1 MNKYIAALSVDK
13 VQTFLTEVIHSHTQA
28 KESEEATLKSIINS
42 SDQIAGKFFEDIYER
57 FPEANANTLM
67 KCSGVFIF
75 SSDQTEETLEKALND
90 LFVKYYRESQ
100 GQKILRWVY
109 FPSEGLDE
117 ISAIQKAK
125 KQLKQV
131 QSMNRIIEKNQELLF
146 GFDDG
151 IEAESGNYTEERK
164 RIKKEFP
171 AFTRD
176 VNALRI
182 GKEEQSRF
190 RIAVIKADLDGMG
203 EMFRGIDQYKKYSA
217 ISEILNSEICLDGL
231 HEAAKQF
238 KPEGREEWLFP
249 LYIAGDDI
257 FFAVAVEDMLRG
269 ANVCRQLMHNVNRKI
284 EESGACGEKLRMS
297 IGVEITFNKEPIR
310 YYMER
315 VERQLKNAKKQDPP
329 VMLRRFLNMRI
340 SIGDMTFLD
349 IDYNKM
355 KAYRES
361 LKNDRKSGRQKK
373 MELDCQMQNVPVWNY
388 FISDV
393 KFLNYLRTAGGTC
406 GGLLGRP
413 NFFYTLLEDIT
424 DDAVQK
430 DDVKYINHVLYR
442 LEPQYFEHSDDE
454 LRQAE
459 LVLNTSLIR
468 QLYLRD
474 ESGFRLAAECQN
486 KNMKIRFETYLRLM
500 ILFSDIRFRIFK
512 TDTEGDSE
520 KGKTISEAYKN
531 KKVEIRRL
539 LFSKP
544 REYLYDTCLHGRSKE
559 LTNMFVKKV
568 SQDRKSGYQKVSL
581 ERSSFFKMKSVLCE
595 NVPREKAAE
604 IIELHNSLEKEKID
618 EINKKREAEKKL
630 PNRLY
635 FDKQKMIETIKTS
648 SAWTPDYVD
657 SLMLFYSYNE
667 MFMKMKK

>member
-13 VQTFLTEVIHSHTQA
+13 VQTFLTEVIHSHTQE

-42 SDQIAGKFFEDIYER
+42 SDQIAGKFFEDIYVR
-57 FPEANANTLM
+57 FPEAKANTLM

-75 SSDQTEETLEKALND
+75 SCDQTRETLEKALND

-100 GQKILRWVY
+100 GEKILRWVY
-109 FPSEGLDE
+109 FPYEGLDE

-125 KQLKQV
+125 KELKQV
-131 QSMNRIIEKNQELLF
+131 QSLNRIIEKNQELLF
-146 GFDDG
+146 RFEDG
-151 IEAESGNYTEERK
+151 IKAEVGNYTEE

-171 AFTRD
+171 AFARD

-182 GKEEQSRF
+182 EKEEESRF
-190 RIAVIKADLDGMG
+190 RIAVIKADLDRMG

-231 HEAAKQF
+231 REAAKQF

-269 ANVCRQLMHNVNRKI
+269 VNVCRQLMQNVNRKI

-340 SIGDMTFLD
+340 SIGDLTFLD
-349 IDYNKM
+349 IDYNQM

-361 LKNDRKSGRQKK
+361 LKNDRKSGKQKK
-373 MELDCQMQNVPVWNY
+373 LELDCQMQNVPIWNY
-388 FISDV
+388 FINDV
-393 KFLNYLRTAGGTC
+393 KFLNYVRTAGGAC
-406 GGLLGRP
+406 SELLGKP
-413 NFFYTLLEDIT
+413 NFFYTLSEGIT
-424 DDAVQK
+424 DEEIKK
-430 DDVKYINHVLYR
+430 DKVKYINHVLYR
-442 LEPQYFEHSDDE
+442 LEPRYYEHSDDE

-500 ILFSDIRFRIFK
+500 ILFSDIRFQLFK
-512 TDTEGDSE
+512 TDTEEDDE
-520 KGKTISEAYKN
+520 KGKIISEVYKN

-544 REYLYDTCLHGRSKE
+544 REYLYGTCLHARSKE

-604 IIELHNSLEKEKID
+604 IIELHNSLKKEEID
-618 EINKKREAEKKL
+618 EINKKRKAEKKL

-635 FDKQKMIETIKTS
+635 FDKQKMIKAVKKS

>member
-13 VQTFLTEVIHSHTQA
+13 VQTFLTEVIHSHTQE

-57 FPEANANTLM
+57 FPEAKANTLM

-75 SSDQTEETLEKALND
+75 SSGQTEEALEEALND

-125 KQLKQV
+125 KQLKQA
-131 QSMNRIIEKNQELLF
+131 QTLNHIIEKNQELLF
-146 GFDDG
+146 RFDDG
-151 IEAESGNYTEERK
+151 IKAEVSNYTEE

-171 AFTRD
+171 VFVRD
-176 VNALRI
+176 VNTLRI
-182 GKEEQSRF
+182 EKEDESRF
-190 RIAVIKADLDGMG
+190 RIAVIKADLDRMG
-203 EMFRGIDQYKKYSA
+203 DMFRGIDRYEKYSR
-217 ISEILNSEICLDGL
+217 ISEILNSEICLEGL

-238 KPEGREEWLFP
+238 KPEGREGWLFP

-257 FFAVAVEDMLRG
+257 FFAVAAEDMLRG
-269 ANVCRQLMHNVNRKI
+269 VNVCRQLMQNVNRKI
-284 EESGACGEKLRMS
+284 EESGSCDEKLGMS
-297 IGVEITFNKEPIR
+297 LGVEITFNKEPIR

-315 VERQLKNAKKQDPP
+315 VERQLKNAKAQDPP
-329 VMLRRFLNMRI
+329 AILRKFLNMRI
-340 SIGDMTFLD
+340 SVGDLTFFD

-361 LKNDRKSGRQKK
+361 LKNDRENGKQKK
-373 MELDCQMQNVPVWNY
+373 LELDCQMQNVPVWNY

-393 KFLNYLRTAGGTC
+393 KFLNYLRTAGGAC
-406 GGLLGRP
+406 SESLGKP

-424 DDAVQK
+424 DEEIKK
-430 DDVKYINHVLYR
+430 DNVKYINHVLYR
-442 LEPQYFEHSDDE
+442 LEPRYYEHSDVE

-486 KNMKIRFETYLRLM
+486 KNIKIRFETYLRLM

-512 TDTEGDSE
+512 TDTEEDDE
-520 KGKTISEAYKN
+520 KRKIISEAYKN
-531 KKVEIRRL
+531 KKAEIRRL

-544 REYLYDTCLHGRSKE
+544 REYLYNTCLNARSEE
-559 LTNMFVKKV
+559 LTSVLVRRV
-568 SQDRKSGYQKVSL
+568 SQGRKSGYQKVSL
-581 ERSSFFKMKSVLCE
+581 ERSAFFRMKYVSG
-595 NVPREKAAE
+595 EKVAE
-604 IIELHNSLEKEKID
+604 IIELHNSLEKEKIE
-618 EINKKREAEKKL
+618 EINKKRKAEKKL

-667 MFMKMKK
+667 MFMKMKR

>member
-13 VQTFLTEVIHSHTQA
+13 VQTFLTEVIHSHTQE
-28 KESEEATLKSIINS
+28 KEAEEATLKSIINS
-42 SDQIAGKFFEDIYER
+42 SDQIAKNFFDDIYER
-57 FPEANANTLM
+57 FSEAKANTLM

-75 SSDQTEETLEKALND
+75 SSDLPEKELEEVLND
-90 LFVKYYRESQ
+90 LFVKYYKESQ

-109 FPSEGLDE
+109 FLSEGLDE
-117 ISAIQKAK
+117 ITAIQTAK
-125 KQLKQV
+125 KELKKV
-131 QSMNRIIEKNQELLF
+131 QGLNRIIEKNQELLF
-146 GFDDG
+146 RFDKG
-151 IEAESGNYTEERK
+151 IEAKSGNYTEE

-171 AFTRD
+171 AFAKD

-182 GKEEQSRF
+182 EKEEESHF

-231 HEAAKQF
+231 NKAAEQF
-238 KPEGREEWLFP
+238 TPDGREEWLFP

-257 FFAVAVEDMLRG
+257 FLAVAVEDMLRG
-269 ANVCRQLMHNVNRKI
+269 VNVCRQLMQNVNNEIKKKGI
-284 EESGACGEKLRMS
+284 SDDKLRMS
-297 IGVEITFNKEPIR
+297 LGVEITFNKEPVR

-315 VERQLKNAKKQDPP
+315 VERQLKKAKKREAPA
-329 VMLRRFLNMRI
+329 MLKKFLNMRI
-340 SIGDMTFLD
+340 TVGDLTFFD
-349 IDYNKM
+349 IDYNKL

-393 KFLNYLRTAGGTC
+393 KFLNYLRTAGGAC
-406 GGLLGRP
+406 SESLGKP

-424 DDAVQK
+424 DEEIKK
-430 DDVKYINHVLYR
+430 DNVKYINHVLYR
-442 LEPQYFEHSDDE
+442 LEPRYYEHSDVE

-486 KNMKIRFETYLRLM
+486 KNIKIRFETYLRLM

-512 TDTEGDSE
+512 TDTDEDDE
-520 KGKTISEAYKN
+520 KRKIISEAYKN
-531 KKVEIRRL
+531 KKAEIRRL

-544 REYLYDTCLHGRSKE
+544 REYLYNTCLNARSEE
-559 LTNMFVKKV
+559 LTSVLVRRV
-568 SQDRKSGYQKVSL
+568 SQGRKSGYQKVSL
-581 ERSSFFKMKSVLCE
+581 ERSAFFRMKYVSG
-595 NVPREKAAE
+595 EKVAE
-604 IIELHNSLEKEKID
+604 IIELHNSLEKEKIE
-618 EINKKREAEKKL
+618 EINKKRKAEKKL

-667 MFMKMKK
+667 MFMKMKR

>member
-13 VQTFLTEVIHSHTQA
+13 VQTFLTEVIHSHTQE
-28 KESEEATLKSIINS
+28 KESEEATLKSIINA
-42 SDQIAGKFFEDIYER
+42 SDQIVGKFFKDIYVR
-57 FPEANANTLM
+57 FPEAKANTLM

-75 SSDQTEETLEKALND
+75 SSDQTMETLEKALND

-100 GQKILRWVY
+100 GEKILRWVY

-125 KQLKQV
+125 KELKQV
-131 QSMNRIIEKNQELLF
+131 QSLNRIIEKNQELLF
-146 GFDDG
+146 RFEDG
-151 IEAESGNYTEERK
+151 IKAEVGNYTEE

-171 AFTRD
+171 AFARD

-182 GKEEQSRF
+182 EKEEESRF
-190 RIAVIKADLDGMG
+190 RIAVIKADLDRMG

-231 HEAAKQF
+231 NKAAEQF
-238 KPEGREEWLFP
+238 APDGRGEWLFP

-269 ANVCRQLMHNVNRKI
+269 VNVCRQLMQNVNSDIK
-284 EESGACGEKLRMS
+284 EKGVSDDELRMS
-297 IGVEITFNKEPIR
+297 LGVEITFNKEPVR

-315 VERQLKNAKKQDPP
+315 VERQLKNAKKRKAPAI
-329 VMLRRFLNMRI
+329 LEKLLNMRI
-340 SIGDMTFLD
+340 TVGDLTFFD

-361 LKNDRKSGRQKK
+361 LKNDRKSGKQKK
-373 MELDCQMQNVPVWNY
+373 LELDCQMQNVPIWNY

-393 KFLNYLRTAGGTC
+393 KFLNYVRTAGGAC
-406 GGLLGRP
+406 SELLGKS

-424 DDAVQK
+424 DEEIKK
-430 DDVKYINHVLYR
+430 DKVKYINHVLYR
-442 LEPQYFEHSDDE
+442 LEPRYYEHSDGE
-454 LRQAE
+454 LSQAE
-459 LVLNTSLIR
+459 LVLNASLIR
-468 QLYLRD
+468 QLYERK
-474 ESGFRLAAECQN
+474 ESGFKLELESRN
-486 KNMKIRFETYLRLM
+486 KKRFETYLRLM
-500 ILFSDIRFRIFK
+500 ILFSDIRFQLFK
-512 TDTEGDSE
+512 TDTEEDDE
-520 KGKTISEAYKN
+520 KGKIISEVYKN

-544 REYLYDTCLHGRSKE
+544 REYLYDTCLHPRSKE

-604 IIELHNSLEKEKID
+604 IIELHNSLKKEEID
-618 EINKKREAEKKL
+618 EINKKRKAEKKL

-635 FDKQKMIETIKTS
+635 FDKQKMIKAVKKS

-667 MFMKMKK
+667 MFMNMKK

>member
-13 VQTFLTEVIHSHTQA
+13 VQTFLTEVIHSHTQE

-57 FPEANANTLM
+57 FPEAKANTLM

-75 SSDQTEETLEKALND
+75 SSGQTEEALEEALND

-125 KQLKQV
+125 KQLKQA
-131 QSMNRIIEKNQELLF
+131 QTLNHIIEKNQELLF
-146 GFDDG
+146 RFDDG
-151 IEAESGNYTEERK
+151 IKAEVSNYTEE

-171 AFTRD
+171 VFVRD
-176 VNALRI
+176 VNTLRI
-182 GKEEQSRF
+182 EKEDESRF
-190 RIAVIKADLDGMG
+190 RIAVIKADLDRMG
-203 EMFRGIDQYKKYSA
+203 DMFRGIDRYEKYSR
-217 ISEILNSEICLDGL
+217 ISEILNSEICLEGL

-238 KPEGREEWLFP
+238 KPEGREGWLFP

-257 FFAVAVEDMLRG
+257 FFAVAAEDMLRG
-269 ANVCRQLMHNVNRKI
+269 VNVCRQLMQNVNRKI
-284 EESGACGEKLRMS
+284 EESGSCDEKLGMS
-297 IGVEITFNKEPIR
+297 LGVEITFNKEPIR

-315 VERQLKNAKKQDPP
+315 VERQLKNAKDQDPP
-329 VMLRRFLNMRI
+329 AILGKFLNMRI
-340 SIGDMTFLD
+340 SVGDLTFFD

-361 LKNDRKSGRQKK
+361 LKNDRENGKQKK
-373 MELDCQMQNVPVWNY
+373 LELDCQMQNKPIWNY

-393 KFLNYLRTAGGTC
+393 KFLNRVRTAGGTC
-406 GGLLGRP
+406 SELLGRP
-413 NFFYTLLEDIT
+413 NFFYTLLEDVT
-424 DDAVQK
+424 DEEIENDK
-430 DDVKYINHVLYR
+430 VKYINHVLYR
-442 LEPQYFEHSDDE
+442 LEPRYFEHSDDE
-454 LRQAE
+454 LSQAE
-459 LVLNTSLIR
+459 LVLNASLIR
-468 QLYLRD
+468 QLYERE
-474 ESGFRLAAECQN
+474 ESGFRLVLESEN
-486 KNMKIRFETYLRLM
+486 RKRFETYLRLM
-500 ILFSDIRFRIFK
+500 ILFSDIRFQLFK
-512 TDTEGDSE
+512 TDTEKHVE
-520 KGKTISEAYKN
+520 KRKPIPEAYKS
-531 KKVEIRRL
+531 KKAEIRRL
-539 LFSKP
+539 LFAKP
-544 REYLYDTCLHGRSKE
+544 REYLYTTCLYARSKE
-559 LTNMFVKKV
+559 LTSLFVKKV
-568 SQDRKSGYQKVSL
+568 SEGRKSGYQKVSL

-595 NVPREKAAE
+595 NVPCEKTAE
-604 IIELHNSLEKEKID
+604 IIELHNPLEKEKID
-618 EINKKREAEKKL
+618 EIIKKRKAEKKL

-635 FDKQKMIETIKTS
+635 FDKQKMIKTVKKS

>member
-13 VQTFLTEVIHSHTQA
+13 VQTFLTEVIHSHTQE
-28 KESEEATLKSIINS
+28 KESEEATLKSIINA
-42 SDQIAGKFFEDIYER
+42 SDQIVGKFFKDIYVR
-57 FPEANANTLM
+57 FPEAKANTLM

-75 SSDQTEETLEKALND
+75 SSDQTMETLEKALND

-125 KQLKQV
+125 KELKQA
-131 QSMNRIIEKNQELLF
+131 QSLNRIIEKNQELLF
-146 GFDDG
+146 RFEDG
-151 IEAESGNYTEERK
+151 IKAEVGNYTEE

-171 AFTRD
+171 AFARD
-176 VNALRI
+176 VNALGI
-182 GKEEQSRF
+182 EKEEESRF
-190 RIAVIKADLDGMG
+190 RIAVIKADLDRMG

-231 HEAAKQF
+231 NKAAEQF
-238 KPEGREEWLFP
+238 APDGRGEWLFP

-269 ANVCRQLMHNVNRKI
+269 VNVCRQLMQNVNNDI
-284 EESGACGEKLRMS
+284 MEKGVSDDELRMS
-297 IGVEITFNKEPIR
+297 LGVEITFNKEPVR

-315 VERQLKNAKKQDPP
+315 VERQLKNAKKRKAPAI
-329 VMLRRFLNMRI
+329 LEKLLNMRI
-340 SIGDMTFLD
+340 TVGDLTFFD

-361 LKNDRKSGRQKK
+361 LKNDRKSGKQKK
-373 MELDCQMQNVPVWNY
+373 LELDCQMQNVPIWNY

-393 KFLNYLRTAGGTC
+393 KFLNYVRTAGGAC
-406 GGLLGRP
+406 SELLGKS

-424 DDAVQK
+424 DEEIKK
-430 DDVKYINHVLYR
+430 DKVKYINHVLYR
-442 LEPQYFEHSDDE
+442 LEPRYYEHSDGE
-454 LRQAE
+454 LSQAE
-459 LVLNTSLIR
+459 LVLNASLIR
-468 QLYLRD
+468 QLYERK
-474 ESGFRLAAECQN
+474 ESGFKLELESRN
-486 KNMKIRFETYLRLM
+486 KKRFETYLRLM
-500 ILFSDIRFRIFK
+500 ILFSDIRFQLFK
-512 TDTEGDSE
+512 TDTDEDDE
-520 KGKTISEAYKN
+520 KGKIISEVYKN

-539 LFSKP
+539 LFSNP
-544 REYLYDTCLHGRSKE
+544 REYLYDTCLRARSKE

-604 IIELHNSLEKEKID
+604 IIELHNSLKKEEID
-618 EINKKREAEKKL
+618 EINKKRKAEKKL

-635 FDKQKMIETIKTS
+635 FDKQKMIKAVKKS

-667 MFMKMKK
+667 MFMKVKK

>member
-13 VQTFLTEVIHSHTQA
+13 VQTFLTEVIHSHTQE

-42 SDQIAGKFFEDIYER
+42 SDQIAGKFFEDIYVR
-57 FPEANANTLM
+57 FPEAKANTLM

-75 SSDQTEETLEKALND
+75 SCDQTKETLEKALND

-100 GQKILRWVY
+100 GEKILRWVY

-125 KQLKQV
+125 KELKQA
-131 QSMNRIIEKNQELLF
+131 QSLNRIIEKNQELLF
-146 GFDDG
+146 RFEDG
-151 IEAESGNYTEERK
+151 IKAEVGNYTEE

-171 AFTRD
+171 AFARD

-182 GKEEQSRF
+182 EKEEESRF
-190 RIAVIKADLDGMG
+190 RIAVIKADLDRMG

-231 HEAAKQF
+231 NKAAEQF
-238 KPEGREEWLFP
+238 APDGRGEWLFP

-269 ANVCRQLMHNVNRKI
+269 VNVCRQLMQNVNSDIK
-284 EESGACGEKLRMS
+284 EKGVSDDELRMS
-297 IGVEITFNKEPIR
+297 LGVEITFNKEPVR

-315 VERQLKNAKKQDPP
+315 VERQLKNAKKRKAPAI
-329 VMLRRFLNMRI
+329 LEKLLNMRI
-340 SIGDMTFLD
+340 TVGDLTFFD

-361 LKNDRKSGRQKK
+361 LKNDRKSGKQKK
-373 MELDCQMQNVPVWNY
+373 LELDCQMQNVPIWNY

-393 KFLNYLRTAGGTC
+393 KFLNYVRTAGGAC
-406 GGLLGRP
+406 SELLGKS

-424 DDAVQK
+424 DEEIKK
-430 DDVKYINHVLYR
+430 DKVKYINHVLYR
-442 LEPQYFEHSDDE
+442 LEPRYYEHSDGE
-454 LRQAE
+454 LSQAE
-459 LVLNTSLIR
+459 LVLNVSLIR
-468 QLYLRD
+468 QLYERK
-474 ESGFRLAAECQN
+474 ESGFKLELESRN
-486 KNMKIRFETYLRLM
+486 KKRFETYLRLM
-500 ILFSDIRFRIFK
+500 ILFSDIRFQLFK
-512 TDTEGDSE
+512 TDTEEDDE
-520 KGKTISEAYKN
+520 KGKIISEVYKN

-544 REYLYDTCLHGRSKE
+544 CEYLYDTCLRARSKE

-604 IIELHNSLEKEKID
+604 IIELHNSLKKEEID
-618 EINKKREAEKKL
+618 EINKKRKAEKKL

-635 FDKQKMIETIKTS
+635 FDKQKMIKAVKKS

>member
-13 VQTFLTEVIHSHTQA
+13 VQTFLTEVIHSHTQE
-28 KESEEATLKSIINS
+28 KESEEATLKSIINA
-42 SDQIAGKFFEDIYER
+42 SDQIVGKFFKDIYVR
-57 FPEANANTLM
+57 FPEAKANTLM

-75 SSDQTEETLEKALND
+75 SSDQTMETLEKALND

-125 KQLKQV
+125 KELKQA
-131 QSMNRIIEKNQELLF
+131 QSLNRIIEKNQELLF
-146 GFDDG
+146 RFEDG
-151 IEAESGNYTEERK
+151 IKAEVGNYTEE

-171 AFTRD
+171 AFARD

-182 GKEEQSRF
+182 EKEEESRF
-190 RIAVIKADLDGMG
+190 RIAVIKADLDRMG

-231 HEAAKQF
+231 NKAAEQF
-238 KPEGREEWLFP
+238 APDGRGEWLFP

-269 ANVCRQLMHNVNRKI
+269 VNVCRQLMQNVNNDI
-284 EESGACGEKLRMS
+284 MEKGVSDDELRMS
-297 IGVEITFNKEPIR
+297 LGVEITFNKEPVR

-315 VERQLKNAKKQDPP
+315 VERQLKNAKKRKAPAI
-329 VMLRRFLNMRI
+329 LEKLLNMRI
-340 SIGDMTFLD
+340 TVGDLTFFD

-361 LKNDRKSGRQKK
+361 LKNDRKSGKQKK
-373 MELDCQMQNVPVWNY
+373 LELDCQMQNVPIWNY

-393 KFLNYLRTAGGTC
+393 KFLNYVRTAGGAC
-406 GGLLGRP
+406 SELLGKS

-424 DDAVQK
+424 DEEIKK
-430 DDVKYINHVLYR
+430 DKVKYINHVLYR
-442 LEPQYFEHSDDE
+442 LEPRYYEHSDGE
-454 LRQAE
+454 LSQAE
-459 LVLNTSLIR
+459 LVLNASLIR
-468 QLYLRD
+468 QLYERK
-474 ESGFRLAAECQN
+474 ESGFKLELESRN
-486 KNMKIRFETYLRLM
+486 KKRFETYLRLM
-500 ILFSDIRFRIFK
+500 ILFSDIRFQLFK
-512 TDTEGDSE
+512 TDTEEDDE
-520 KGKTISEAYKN
+520 KGKIISEVYKN

-544 REYLYDTCLHGRSKE
+544 REYLYDTCLHPRSKE

-604 IIELHNSLEKEKID
+604 IIELHNSLKKEEID
-618 EINKKREAEKKL
+618 EINKKRKAEKKL

-635 FDKQKMIETIKTS
+635 FDKQKMIKAVKKS

-667 MFMKMKK
+667 MFMNMKK